1 MDIVLCCM
9 IFRFYHYHK
18 TDSVILL
25 PCAAPDSSSG
35 VLQGVLLTLS
45 MSLVLLAL
53 LVLVLWLHRTG
64 QDGRWEEGK
73 EEEEEECYNEIRY
86 TPSLMKRSFV

>member
-1 MDIVLCCM
+1 MYFC
-9 IFRFYHYHK
+9 
-18 TDSVILL
+18 
-25 PCAAPDSSSG
+25 PAPNSPSG

-53 LVLVLWLHRTG
+53 LVLALWLHHTG
-64 QDGRWEEGK
+64 PDGRWRKGKGEED
-73 EEEEEECYNEIRY
+73 EFYNEIRY